1 MSDFALV
8 TFVQP
13 NEMTAAEPN
22 FFRRVLAALKK
33 PRYEFKSERVELYK
47 NVSAYIIKL
56 PFSQDKL
63 PSLNMTGISKA
74 IAGLCKK
81 NAIADCFLPRELD
94 GVLKI
99 DGCSKVGAYGRLLY
113 KSLILDIIYKIYSGK
128 NIEISELDIV
138 VVQGARKEE
147 LYSVIRLLS
156 PIVKY
161 ITVITDDKQKI
172 ENEINRFYIDFG
184 ISIGVTTDYRSS
196 LKSADLIIN
205 LGDSNEHI
213 FNSIINPKALVL
225 NFGDLNINKV
235 LSENVLIN
243 GIEVSIPER
252 ISAKLGREV
261 HQHYSMG
268 ELSEI
273 VLFHRFYNGDG
284 SVNAF
289 NYKLAKKVSEEFKK
303 DGCSIS
309 GFVGRRRVLK
319 INDIP
324 IYISKSKE
332 RKKKRL

>member
-8 TFVQP
+8 TFAQP
-13 NEMTAAEPN
+13 NEMAAAEPN
-22 FFRRVLAALKK
+22 LFRRVLAALKK
-33 PRYEFKSERVELYK
+33 PRYEFKNERVELYR

-56 PFSQDKL
+56 PFSMDKL

-156 PIVKY
+156 PMVKY
-161 ITVITDDKQKI
+161 ITVITDDKGKI
-172 ENEINRFYIDFG
+172 EDEINRFYIDFG
-184 ISIGVTTDYRSS
+184 ISIGVTTDYKGGLRN
-196 LKSADLIIN
+196 ADLIIN
-205 LGDSNEHI
+205 LGDSKEHI
-213 FNSIINPKALVL
+213 FNPVINPKALVL
-225 NFGDLNINKV
+225 NFGNLNVNKL
-235 LSENVLIN
+235 LSENPLIN
-243 GIEVSIPER
+243 GIEVSVPER
-252 ISAKLGREV
+252 ILAKLGREV
-261 HQHYSMG
+261 HQHYDIR

-273 VLFHRFYNGDG
+273 VLFHRFYNGDS

-289 NYKLAKKVSEEFKK
+289 NYRLAKKVSEEFKK
-303 DGCSIS
+303 DGCNIS

-319 INDIP
+319 IDDIP
-324 IYISKSKE
+324 VYTGKE
-332 RKKKRL
+332 RKKKGL